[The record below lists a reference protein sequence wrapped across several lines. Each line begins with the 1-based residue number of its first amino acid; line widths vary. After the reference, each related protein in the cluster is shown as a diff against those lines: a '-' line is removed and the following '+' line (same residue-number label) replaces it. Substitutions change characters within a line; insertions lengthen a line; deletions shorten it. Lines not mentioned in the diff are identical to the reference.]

1 MGYDKDQAAEEFA
14 RWSESYDRCVLQW
27 MLFGPSHRVL
37 IRRIQSVAGDEPCRV
52 LDVGCGTGLFASRM
66 RAALPNA
73 EIWGVD
79 LVSEMLAR
87 GAPRWRFH
95 AGSVQPI
102 QGDSERLPFASD
114 SFDFVT
120 CANSFHHY
128 PHQDRAVAEMQRV
141 LRPGGRLLF
150 CEHGRAP
157 DESVRRWQHRLQPLW
172 GPLAGGCRLDV
183 DVPALLTAAGFDAAV
198 ESRYLPGPRFASYH
212 YWGVATVAAPGS
224 GAASA

>member
-1 MGYDKDQAAEEFA
+1 MPPHANWYE
-14 RWSESYDRCVLQW
+14 
-27 MLFGPSHRVL
+27 RVL
-37 IRRIQSVAGDEPCRV
+37 LPRLLDLACGTRPVRRQRAKVVPQAEGEV
-52 LDVGCGTGLFASRM
+52 LEVGIGTGLNLPFYD
-66 RAALPNA
+66 RARVRR
-73 EIWGVD
+73 IVGVD
-79 LVSEMLAR
+79 PALQMHPLALRRVAATGISVELVGLSA
-87 GAPRWRFH
+87 
-95 AGSVQPI
+95 
-102 QGDSERLPFASD
+102 ERLPLQD
-114 SFDFVT
+114 LSFDTVVCT
-120 CANSFHHY
+120 YALCSIPDA
-128 PHQDRAVAEMQRV
+128 PAALAEVRRV

-224 GAASA
+224 GAATR